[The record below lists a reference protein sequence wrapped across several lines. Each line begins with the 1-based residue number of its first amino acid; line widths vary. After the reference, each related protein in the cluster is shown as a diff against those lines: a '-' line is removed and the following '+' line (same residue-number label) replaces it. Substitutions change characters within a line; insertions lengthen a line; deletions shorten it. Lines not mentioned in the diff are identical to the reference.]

1 MIKTL
6 IIDDEAKLRDVLKM
20 KLERCC
26 PEVEV
31 VGLAMN
37 AGDAYNKI
45 IDKKPQLVF
54 LDINM
59 PGETGFELLNRFD
72 KINFEI
78 IFATGYNEY
87 ALDALKV
94 SAVDYVL
101 KPIKNEDLI
110 NAVNKAIIRIQ
121 DRQKIEKYDVL
132 KHNINNLGDQAAKV
146 AIPGSNFIDFITI
159 SDIVRCEGWNKYTK
173 IHTKDQNVIVSSYNI
188 GVFKDMFEPYDFY
201 STHKSH
207 IVNKNYIK
215 KYLKEGIIIMMDDSE
230 VPLARRR
237 KEEFTEKILKS
248 LKSLS

>member
-132 KHNINNLGDQAAKV
+132 KHNINNLRDQAAKV
-146 AIPGSNFIDFITI
+146 AIPGSNFIDFIAI

-173 IHTKDQNVIVSSYNI
+173 IHTIDQNVIVSSYNI

-207 IVNKNYIK
+207 TVNKNYIK